1 MDNRGDSMKS
11 FLSGMIIFASLILVG
26 CSDNLGVVLN
36 NEKYE
41 KATFSV
47 RNIYADTERSCF
59 CVVDKADIEK
69 MLDAAHRKDAEYLD
83 NMLTDGRAFVVREIT
98 KVKCSNSEIRRGM
111 VLVNFLEGEFKGR
124 WAYTFSIRVR

>member
-1 MDNRGDSMKS
+1 MDSRGDSMKI
-11 FLSGMIIFASLILVG
+11 FLSFVLILASLILAS
-26 CSDNLGVVLN
+26 CSDNPGVVLN

-41 KATFSV
+41 KANFTV

-59 CVVDKADIEK
+59 CVVDKADIGK
-69 MLDAAHRKDAEYLD
+69 MLDAAHRKDVEYLE

-111 VLVNFLEGEFKGR
+111 VLVNFLEGEFKGK
-124 WAYTFSIRVR
+124 